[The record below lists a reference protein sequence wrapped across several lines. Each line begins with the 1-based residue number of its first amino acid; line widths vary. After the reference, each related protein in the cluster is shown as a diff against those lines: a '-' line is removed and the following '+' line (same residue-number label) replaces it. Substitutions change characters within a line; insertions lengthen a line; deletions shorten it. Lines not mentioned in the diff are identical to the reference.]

1 MTNLLDRGPG
11 TGRPSPEQTQLIGV
25 RVTVVG
31 AVLLALFSI
40 VFFRLW
46 YLQVLSGNSLAA
58 AATKNR
64 VRAVPVPA
72 PRGNILDREGR
83 VLVENQRTQVVEL
96 APNSLPQEERT
107 LALEYG
113 KRLSTWSG
121 KVAAAYGSER
131 FVKWTDE
138 ENFPSRVLQQFPKPQ
153 IPSLGDPKVIKA
165 YAENDNAAALPRL
178 RQRYEAMGRLLS
190 LSATEVRRR
199 TITSYYLVPY
209 APIPLKRRAPDDL
222 VAYLAENR
230 EAYPGLSSSVRYLR
244 DYPLRRISAQIF
256 GQVGPVQIDPKTG
269 EATVGKYRQ
278 LNPASQVGLGGL
290 ELKFDGYL
298 RGQDGEVRT
307 TVDAQGNV
315 IGAQTTQRP
324 RLGDQLQL
332 TLDRSLSRA
341 AWNAIRLGSKFNP
354 AGHPGAVVALDPRNG
369 EILAIASNP
378 SFDPNIFVKGVSQK
392 TFESFLSDSGGKP
405 LFNRAV
411 SGGYAAGSTFKP
423 VTAFAAYAA
432 GVANPSTV
440 IQDEGAVTY
449 AGQRFQNAGAAANGP
464 VDLLQA
470 MTVSS
475 DVYFY
480 TLGHDMFST
489 EGPQALQTWARRLG
503 FGQRTGIE
511 VLGEIPGVVPG
522 RDWRREANAREREC
536 RREQGISEKADVFYA
551 GREGCGIT
559 DLREYSVGDN
569 VQFSVGQGDVIVTPL
584 QIARL
589 YAAIANGG
597 NVVQPHLTKAILNR
611 SGGVKQTLP
620 ARDPTRVDLKAT
632 GAYEGVWQGLFQA
645 VNNGDGTSKG
655 VFNNWPMNV
664 YPVFG
669 KTGTAQTA
677 KSLVGKER
685 DTSWYA
691 AFVPDPQRPIVVA
704 AVVEKGGWGAQT
716 AAPIVGEILKSWY
729 DVKDAYIRAG
739 TSKTK

>member
-1 MTNLLDRGPG
+1 MTNLLDRP
-11 TGRPSPEQTQLIGV
+11 TPVRPAAAQSQLIGA
-25 RVTVVG
+25 RVTVIG
-31 AVLLALFSI
+31 AVLLALFSL

-58 AATKNR
+58 AASQNR
-64 VRAVPVPA
+64 VRTVPVAA

-83 VLVENQRTQVVEL
+83 VLVENERTQVVEL
-96 APNSLPQEERT
+96 APNTLPQEERT

-113 KRLSTWSG
+113 KKLSTWSG
-121 KVAAAYGSER
+121 KVTGVYGSTR
-131 FVKWTDE
+131 FVRWTDE
-138 ENFPSRVLQQFPKPQ
+138 NNFPARVLQRFPKPQ
-153 IPSLGDPKVIKA
+153 IPSLSSAEVLKA
-165 YAENDNAAALPRL
+165 YAENDNADELPRL
-178 RQRYEAMGRLLS
+178 RERYAAMGRLLS
-190 LSATEVRRR
+190 LPAAEVRRR

-209 APIPLKRRAPDDL
+209 APIPLKRRAGDDL
-222 VAYLAENR
+222 VNYLAENR

-244 DYPLRRISAQIF
+244 EYPWKRVSAQIF
-256 GQVGPVQIDPKTG
+256 GQIGPVPIDPETG
-269 EATVGKYRQ
+269 VSSIGKYVK
-278 LNPASQVGLGGL
+278 LNPASQVGLSGL

-298 RGQDGEVRT
+298 RGQDGKVRT

-332 TLDRSLSRA
+332 TLDLDLSRA

-354 AGHPGAVVALDPRNG
+354 AGHPGAVVALDPRDG
-369 EILAIASNP
+369 SILAIASNP
-378 SFDPNIFVKGVSQK
+378 SFDPNIFVKGVSQQV
-392 TFESFLSDSGGKP
+392 FEGFLSDGGGKP

-411 SGGYAAGSTFKP
+411 SGGYPAGSTFKP
-423 VTAFAAYAA
+423 VTAFAAFDA
-432 GVANPSTV
+432 GVANASTIIDDLGKV
-440 IQDEGAVTY
+440 VY
-449 AGQRFQNAGAAANGP
+449 AGQKFQNAGGVGNGP
-464 VDLLQA
+464 VELKQA

-489 EGPQALQTWARRLG
+489 EGPQALQTWSRRLG

-511 VLGEIPGVVPG
+511 VLGEIPGIVPG

-536 RREQGISEKADVFYA
+536 RREEGISEKATVFYA
-551 GREGCGIT
+551 GRNGCGIT

-569 VQFSVGQGDVIVTPL
+569 VQFSVGQGDVTVTPL

-597 NVVQPHLTKAILNR
+597 SVVQPHLTKAILNR
-611 SGGVKQTLP
+611 AGGIKQTLP
-620 ARDPTRVDLKAT
+620 ARDPRRVDLKAN

-655 VFNNWPMNV
+655 VFNNWPTNV

-677 KSLVGKER
+677 KSLEGKEK

-691 AFVPDPQRPIVVA
+691 AFVPDPERPIVVA
-704 AVVEKGGWGAQT
+704 AVVEKGGWGAET

-729 DVKDAYIRAG
+729 DVKDAYIRSG
-739 TSKTK
+739 SSKTK